1 MTEKLKILIVDDN
14 EEFAQ
19 NLKDV
24 LELKGYIVMT
34 ATDGF
39 KALEFLKEDG
49 FHLVL
54 MDIKMPVMNGVETFK
69 NMKTIAPDT
78 PVIMMTAFAVEEL
91 IRESLQNGAFGVLRK
106 PIDFEKLFKLIEN
119 VTGVGSMIL
128 IVDDDDNLCENIK
141 DVLVDKGYRVSIALD
156 GDSAIEKAR
165 ENDYDVMLLDMK
177 LPPLNGLETYLGIRD
192 FRPKLIVIII
202 TGYTKEMS
210 VMVDET
216 LRGGAYT
223 CIEKPI
229 DMDRLIAVLEKI
241 GRRKSKDG
249 QNTS

>member
-1 MTEKLKILIVDDN
+1 MNEKLRILIVDDN
-14 EEFAQ
+14 EEFAR

-24 LELKGYIVMT
+24 LELKGYEILK
-34 ATDGF
+34 ATDGS
-39 KALEFLKEDG
+39 KALELLKENG

-69 NMKTIAPDT
+69 NIKTIAPDT

-106 PIDFEKLFKLIEN
+106 PIDFEKLFNLIKN
-119 VTGVGSMIL
+119 ATSVGSMIL

-141 DVLVDKGYRVSIALD
+141 DVLGQKGFRVSVALD
-156 GDSAIEKAR
+156 SDSAIEKVR
-165 ENDYDVMLLDMK
+165 ENNFDVMLLDMK
-177 LPPLNGLETYLGIRD
+177 LPPLNGLETYIAIHEIR
-192 FRPKLIVIII
+192 PNLVVIII

-210 VMVDET
+210 VMVEDT
-216 LRGGAYT
+216 LRRGAYS

-229 DMDRLIAVLEKI
+229 NMDNLIAVLEKI
-241 GRRKSKDG
+241 KE
-249 QNTS
+249 